1 MNHRKTDITWHDLL
15 ALMLFFGFI
24 LYQNND
30 FTKRAD
36 KYEER
41 IASLLEQVKDL
52 QKPEE
57 RKVILDVTIAKEAE
71 LPIGIANNNPCNVK
85 NRGWVGQ
92 IGSDKQGHAIF
103 SHYTYGLR
111 AAAITLIKFQKV
123 HKLKTLRSM
132 MKRYSEGGQ
141 IEYARYLGKR
151 LGIGIDEEFDVL
163 SVMPEMLKAI
173 VKYETGEQPYPDH
186 DFALAGIYATT
197 E

>member
-15 ALMLFFGFI
+15 ALVIFLGFI
-24 LYQNND
+24 IYQNND
-30 FTKRAD
+30 FAKRED
-36 KYEER
+36 KYEAQITNLTKQIE
-41 IASLLEQVKDL
+41 IL

-57 RKVILDVTIAKEAE
+57 RKVVIDVTIAKEAE

-85 NRGWVGQ
+85 NKGWIGQ
-92 IGSDKQGHAIF
+92 IGTDKQGHAIF

-123 HKLKTLRSM
+123 HKLKTLQSM

-141 IEYARYLGKR
+141 AEYAKYLSKK
-151 LGIGIDEEFDVL
+151 LGIGVGEEFDVL
-163 SVMPEMLKAI
+163 TVLPDMLKAI

-186 DFALAGIYATT
+186 DFALAGIYATN